1 MGPKAKFVPMKTKKK
16 NKMKSRP
23 VGPNSMRMVGI
34 QGSGPT
40 PYAGRTTMS
49 TNKRSQVIEEDEYIA
64 DVNGSVNFATTGF
77 SINPGQSTVFP
88 WGSRI
93 AQLYERYTF
102 EFLEFYFTSS
112 VSGFATNGQS
122 GVIVLSAD
130 YDAADAAPT
139 TKQQVEDTSPHTDP
153 CLPSTSVVA
162 LRLDPREMRTSDA
175 KYVRFGAQPANT
187 DIKTYDV
194 GNLFVTTQGCANT
207 SAIGELHVRYRVR
220 LDKPV
225 LEQALVQGGVVHFSS
240 IAATTTNNFAA
251 AALQS
256 GGTPS
261 MTGITLGTNTVV
273 FPPGI
278 PGNYL
283 LSLNVAGATSASA
296 MLWTDTSVTALLLYS
311 SAAVRDA
318 ATQVISNAGTT
329 NANPALINHTI
340 TVPTSGGTV
349 TLTPS
354 TIVGTGTMDL
364 FIVNLPAS
372 VLTVLDAVEQEHEN
386 RLERLERMCAQ
397 LLMSSQPES
406 NARHALRSEVE
417 SKEGDDIPSA
427 EESGDELS
435 RSVHIP
441 KSVLSRF
448 MRKQ

>member
-1 MGPKAKFVPMKTKKK
+1 
-16 NKMKSRP
+16 
-23 VGPNSMRMVGI
+23 
-34 QGSGPT
+34 
-40 PYAGRTTMS
+40 MS

-207 SAIGELHVRYRVR
+207 TAIGELHVRYRVR

-225 LEQALVQGGVVHFSS
+225 LEQAIVQGGVVHFSG
-240 IAATTTNNFAA
+240 IAPTTANNFAGA
-251 AALQS
+251 TQQS
-256 GGTPS
+256 GGSPTL
-261 MTGITLGTNTVV
+261 TGITLGTNTIV
-273 FPPGI
+273 FPAAI
-278 PGNYL
+278 PGNYAL
-283 LSLNVAGATSASA
+283 FMTVAGATSASA
-296 MLWTDTSVTALLLYS
+296 FSVSSFGTGSALSLFA
-311 SAAVRDA
+311 SAGVRDA
-318 ATQVISNAGTT
+318 ASQAASLAGTT
-329 NANPALINHTI
+329 TAGASDMATF
-340 TVPTSGGTV
+340 TCPTAGCTV
-349 TLTPS
+349 TYTPS
-354 TIVGTGTMDL
+354 TIVGASGAMDL
-364 FIVNLPAS
+364 FIVSLPAS
-372 VLTVLDAVEQEHEN
+372 VLTVGGAAEQDRED

-397 LLMSSQPES
+397 LLSSSQPES
-406 NARHALRSEVE
+406 NALYALRSKEE